1 MGGCFMISTTRIQRQ
16 SAIRL
21 FAQEFSESN
30 LTEQGVGEYDPSFVI
45 TKLGIKVNRALF
57 CGVIDRLEKR
67 DGDNGPSFNG
77 QIRDPTGINRFN
89 VASFQPEL
97 QAEMEEL
104 YARFESGDRFL
115 MAIVGKSRWFEG
127 DEGGIFTSFRVE
139 EFTVINQEV
148 YMNWLIDTSDATLRR
163 LNFYEQSLELELN
176 KESLTASGFP
186 KDLVDGTLLA
196 RQHYSN
202 VDAENYRLGI
212 LKALS
217 SASGSSTGNNQS
229 VIIQNETDDI
239 EITDMSE
246 NIANPEDII
255 LKTIQN
261 LDTGNGIEY
270 DKLVEA
276 CTLSGISRESAED
289 CIEDLRDVK
298 GDIIEPRFG
307 FFRLLK

>member
-30 LTEQGVGEYDPSFVI
+30 LTEQGIGEYDPSFVI
-45 TKLGIKVNRALF
+45 TKLGVKVNRALF

-67 DGDNGPSFNG
+67 EGDNGPSFNG

-97 QAEMEEL
+97 QADMEEL
-104 YARFESGDRFL
+104 FARYESGDRFL
-115 MAIVGKSRWFEG
+115 LAIVGKSRWFEG

-139 EFTVINQEV
+139 EFTVINQEA
-148 YMNWLIDTSDATLRR
+148 YLNWLIDTSDATLRR

-176 KESLTASGFP
+176 KETLISSGFP

-202 VDAENYRLGI
+202 VDTENYRLGI

-217 SASGSSTGNNQS
+217 SASGRAIENNQNLTIQDEGND
-229 VIIQNETDDI
+229 VAIIEVDENVTP
-239 EITDMSE
+239 E
-246 NIANPEDII
+246 NII
-255 LKTIQN
+255 LNTIQN
-261 LDTGNGIEY
+261 LDTGSGVEY

-276 CTLSGISRESAED
+276 CTLSGVSRESAED

>member
-1 MGGCFMISTTRIQRQ
+1 MGGCFMISTTRIKRQ

-21 FAQEFSESN
+21 FAQEYSESN

-67 DGDNGPSFNG
+67 EGDNGPSFNG

-104 YARFESGDRFL
+104 FARFESGDRFL

-139 EFTVINQEV
+139 EFTVINQEL

-176 KESLTASGFP
+176 KETLMSSGFP

-202 VDAENYRLGI
+202 VDTENYRLGI

-217 SASGSSTGNNQS
+217 SASGRPMENNQNLTIQDEGNN
-229 VIIQNETDDI
+229 VEIIEADENVTP
-239 EITDMSE
+239 E
-246 NIANPEDII
+246 NII
-255 LKTIQN
+255 LNTIQN
-261 LDTGNGIEY
+261 LDTGSGVEY

-307 FFRLLK
+307 FFRILK

>member
-1 MGGCFMISTTRIQRQ
+1 MGGYFMISTTRIKRQ

-21 FAQEFSESN
+21 FAQEYSESN

-67 DGDNGPSFNG
+67 EGDNGPSFNG

-104 YARFESGDRFL
+104 FARFESGDRFL

-139 EFTVINQEV
+139 EFTVINQEL

-176 KESLTASGFP
+176 KETLMSSGFP

-202 VDAENYRLGI
+202 VDTENYRLGI

-217 SASGSSTGNNQS
+217 SASGRSMENNQNLTIQDEGNN
-229 VIIQNETDDI
+229 VEIIEADENVTP
-239 EITDMSE
+239 E
-246 NIANPEDII
+246 NII
-255 LKTIQN
+255 LNTIQN
-261 LDTGNGIEY
+261 LDTGSGVEY

-276 CTLSGISRESAED
+276 CTLSGVSRESAED

>member
-1 MGGCFMISTTRIQRQ
+1 MGGCFMISTTRIKRQ

-21 FAQEFSESN
+21 FAQEYSESN

-67 DGDNGPSFNG
+67 EGDNGPSFNG

-104 YARFESGDRFL
+104 FARFESGDRFL

-139 EFTVINQEV
+139 EFTVINQEL

-163 LNFYEQSLELELN
+163 LNFYDQSLELELN
-176 KESLTASGFP
+176 KETLMSSGFP

-202 VDAENYRLGI
+202 VDTENYRLGI

-217 SASGSSTGNNQS
+217 SASGRSMENNQNLTIQDEGNN
-229 VIIQNETDDI
+229 VEIIEADENVTP
-239 EITDMSE
+239 E
-246 NIANPEDII
+246 NII
-255 LKTIQN
+255 LNTIQN
-261 LDTGNGIEY
+261 LDTGSGVEY

-307 FFRLLK
+307 FFRILK

>member
-1 MGGCFMISTTRIQRQ
+1 MGGCFMISTTRIKRQ

-21 FAQEFSESN
+21 FAQEYSESN

-67 DGDNGPSFNG
+67 EGDNGPSFNG

-104 YARFESGDRFL
+104 FARFESGDRFL

-139 EFTVINQEV
+139 EFTVINQEL

-176 KESLTASGFP
+176 KETLISSGLP
-186 KDLVDGTLLA
+186 EDLVDGTLLA

-202 VDAENYRLGI
+202 VDTENYRLGI

-217 SASGSSTGNNQS
+217 SASGRAIENNQNPTIQDEGNN
-229 VIIQNETDDI
+229 VEIIEADADVTP
-239 EITDMSE
+239 E
-246 NIANPEDII
+246 NII
-255 LKTIQN
+255 LNTIQN
-261 LDTGNGIEY
+261 LDTGSGVEY

-276 CTLSGISRESAED
+276 CTLSGVSRESAED

>member
-1 MGGCFMISTTRIQRQ
+1 MGGCFMISTTRIKRQ

-21 FAQEFSESN
+21 FAQEYSESN

-67 DGDNGPSFNG
+67 EGDNGPSFNG

-104 YARFESGDRFL
+104 FARFESGDRFL

-139 EFTVINQEV
+139 EFTVINQEL

-176 KESLTASGFP
+176 KETLISSGFP

-202 VDAENYRLGI
+202 VDTENYRLGI

-217 SASGSSTGNNQS
+217 SASGREIENNQNLTIQDEGNN
-229 VIIQNETDDI
+229 VEIIEADEDVTP
-239 EITDMSE
+239 E
-246 NIANPEDII
+246 NII
-255 LKTIQN
+255 LNTIQN
-261 LDTGNGIEY
+261 LDTGSGVEY

-276 CTLSGISRESAED
+276 CTLSGVSRESAED

>member
-1 MGGCFMISTTRIQRQ
+1 MGGCFMISTTRIKRQ

-21 FAQEFSESN
+21 FAQEYSESN

-67 DGDNGPSFNG
+67 EGDNGPSFNG

-104 YARFESGDRFL
+104 FARFESGDRFL

-139 EFTVINQEV
+139 EFTVINQEL

-176 KESLTASGFP
+176 KETLMSSGFP

-202 VDAENYRLGI
+202 VDTENYRLGI

-217 SASGSSTGNNQS
+217 SASGRSMENNQNLTIQDEGNN
-229 VIIQNETDDI
+229 VEIIEADENVTP
-239 EITDMSE
+239 E
-246 NIANPEDII
+246 NII
-255 LKTIQN
+255 LNTIQN
-261 LDTGNGIEY
+261 LDTGSGVEY

>member
-1 MGGCFMISTTRIQRQ
+1 MGGCFMISTTRIKRQ

-21 FAQEFSESN
+21 FAQEYSESN

-67 DGDNGPSFNG
+67 EGDNGPSFNG

-104 YARFESGDRFL
+104 FARFESGDRFL

-139 EFTVINQEV
+139 EFTVINQEL

-176 KESLTASGFP
+176 KETLISSGFP

-202 VDAENYRLGI
+202 VDTENYRLGI

-217 SASGSSTGNNQS
+217 SASGRSMDNNQNLTIQDEGNN
-229 VIIQNETDDI
+229 VEIIEADENVTP
-239 EITDMSE
+239 E
-246 NIANPEDII
+246 NII
-255 LKTIQN
+255 LNTIQN
-261 LDTGNGIEY
+261 LDTGSGVEY

>member
-1 MGGCFMISTTRIQRQ
+1 MGGCFMISTTRIKRQ

-21 FAQEFSESN
+21 FAQEYSESN

-67 DGDNGPSFNG
+67 EGDNGPSFNG

-104 YARFESGDRFL
+104 FARFESGDRFL

-139 EFTVINQEV
+139 EFTVINQEL

-176 KESLTASGFP
+176 KETLMSSGFP

-202 VDAENYRLGI
+202 VDTENYRLGI

-217 SASGSSTGNNQS
+217 SASGRSIDNNQNLTIQDEGNN
-229 VIIQNETDDI
+229 VEIIEADENVTP
-239 EITDMSE
+239 E
-246 NIANPEDII
+246 NII
-255 LKTIQN
+255 LNTIQN
-261 LDTGNGIEY
+261 LDTGSGVEY

-307 FFRLLK
+307 FFRILK

>member
-1 MGGCFMISTTRIQRQ
+1 MGGCFMISTTRIKRQ

-21 FAQEFSESN
+21 FAQEYSESN

-67 DGDNGPSFNG
+67 EGDNGPSFNG

-104 YARFESGDRFL
+104 FARFESGDRFL

-139 EFTVINQEV
+139 EFTVINQEL

-176 KESLTASGFP
+176 KETLISSGFP

-202 VDAENYRLGI
+202 VDTENYRLGI

-217 SASGSSTGNNQS
+217 SASGRSMENNQNLTIQDEGNN
-229 VIIQNETDDI
+229 VEIIKADENVTP
-239 EITDMSE
+239 E
-246 NIANPEDII
+246 NII
-255 LKTIQN
+255 LNTIQN
-261 LDTGNGIEY
+261 LDTGSGVEY

-276 CTLSGISRESAED
+276 CTLSGVSRESAED

>member
-1 MGGCFMISTTRIQRQ
+1 MGGCFMISTTRIKRQ

-21 FAQEFSESN
+21 FAQEYSESN

-67 DGDNGPSFNG
+67 EGDNGPSFNG

-104 YARFESGDRFL
+104 FARFESGDRFL

-139 EFTVINQEV
+139 EFTVINQEL

-176 KESLTASGFP
+176 KETLISSGLP
-186 KDLVDGTLLA
+186 EDLVDGTLLA

-202 VDAENYRLGI
+202 VDTENYRLGI

-217 SASGSSTGNNQS
+217 SASGREIENNQNLTIQDEGNN
-229 VIIQNETDDI
+229 VEIIEADEDVTP
-239 EITDMSE
+239 E
-246 NIANPEDII
+246 NII
-255 LKTIQN
+255 LNTIQN
-261 LDTGNGIEY
+261 LDTGSGVEY

-276 CTLSGISRESAED
+276 CTLSGVSRESAED

>member
-30 LTEQGVGEYDPSFVI
+30 LTEQGIGEYDPSFVI
-45 TKLGIKVNRALF
+45 TKLGVKVNRALF

-67 DGDNGPSFNG
+67 EGDNGPSFNG

-97 QAEMEEL
+97 QADMEEL
-104 YARFESGDRFL
+104 FARYESGDRFL
-115 MAIVGKSRWFEG
+115 LAIVGKSRWFEG

-139 EFTVINQEV
+139 EFTVINQEA
-148 YMNWLIDTSDATLRR
+148 YLNWLIDTSDATLRR

-176 KESLTASGFP
+176 KESLIASGFP

-217 SASGSSTGNNQS
+217 SALGSSVGINQTAI
-229 VIIQNETDDI
+229 VQNETNDV
-239 EITDMSE
+239 EITDMDE
-246 NIANPEDII
+246 NIINPENVI
-255 LKTIQN
+255 LDTIKN
-261 LDTGNGIEY
+261 LDIGTGVEY

-307 FFRLLK
+307 FFRLLE

>member
-1 MGGCFMISTTRIQRQ
+1 MGGCFMISTTRITRQ

-21 FAQEFSESN
+21 FAQEYSESN

-67 DGDNGPSFNG
+67 EGDNGPSFNG

-104 YARFESGDRFL
+104 FARFESGDRFL

-139 EFTVINQEV
+139 EFTVINQEL

-176 KESLTASGFP
+176 KETLISSGFP

-202 VDAENYRLGI
+202 VDTENYRLGI

-217 SASGSSTGNNQS
+217 SASGRSMENNQNLTIQDGGNN
-229 VIIQNETDDI
+229 VEIIEVDENVTP
-239 EITDMSE
+239 E
-246 NIANPEDII
+246 NII
-255 LKTIQN
+255 LNTIQN
-261 LDTGNGIEY
+261 LDTGSGVEY

-276 CTLSGISRESAED
+276 CTLSGVSRESAED

>member
-1 MGGCFMISTTRIQRQ
+1 MGGCFMISTTRIKRQ

-21 FAQEFSESN
+21 FAQEYSESN

-67 DGDNGPSFNG
+67 EGDNGPSFNG

-104 YARFESGDRFL
+104 FARFESGDRFL

-139 EFTVINQEV
+139 EFTVINQEL

-163 LNFYEQSLELELN
+163 LNFYEQSLELHLN
-176 KESLTASGFP
+176 KETLISSGFP

-196 RQHYSN
+196 RQHYSD
-202 VDAENYRLGI
+202 VDTENYRLGI

-217 SASGSSTGNNQS
+217 SASGRAMENNQNLTIQDE
-229 VIIQNETDDI
+229 VNNVEIIEADENVTP
-239 EITDMSE
+239 E
-246 NIANPEDII
+246 NII
-255 LKTIQN
+255 LNTIQN
-261 LDTGNGIEY
+261 LDTGSGVEY

-276 CTLSGISRESAED
+276 CTLSGVSRESAED

>member
-1 MGGCFMISTTRIQRQ
+1 MGGYFMISTTRIKRQ

-21 FAQEFSESN
+21 FAQEYSESN

-67 DGDNGPSFNG
+67 EGDNGPSFNG

-104 YARFESGDRFL
+104 FARFESGDRFL

-139 EFTVINQEV
+139 EFTVINQEL

-176 KESLTASGFP
+176 KETLISSGLP
-186 KDLVDGTLLA
+186 EDLVDGTLLA

-202 VDAENYRLGI
+202 VDTENYRLGI

-217 SASGSSTGNNQS
+217 SASGRSMENNQNLTIQDEGNN
-229 VIIQNETDDI
+229 VEIIEADEDVTP
-239 EITDMSE
+239 E
-246 NIANPEDII
+246 NII
-255 LKTIQN
+255 LNTIQN
-261 LDTGNGIEY
+261 LDTGSGVEY

-276 CTLSGISRESAED
+276 CTLSGVSRESAED

>member
-30 LTEQGVGEYDPSFVI
+30 LTEQGIGEYDPSFVI
-45 TKLGIKVNRALF
+45 TKLGVKVNRALF

-67 DGDNGPSFNG
+67 EGDNGPSFNG

-97 QAEMEEL
+97 QADMEEL
-104 YARFESGDRFL
+104 FARYESGDRFL
-115 MAIVGKSRWFEG
+115 LAIVGKSRWFEG

-139 EFTVINQEV
+139 EFTVINQEA
-148 YMNWLIDTSDATLRR
+148 YLNWLIDTSDATLRR

-176 KESLTASGFP
+176 KESLIASGFP

-212 LKALS
+212 LKTLS
-217 SASGSSTGNNQS
+217 SALGSSVGINQT
-229 VIIQNETDDI
+229 VIVQNETNDV
-239 EITDMSE
+239 EITDMDE
-246 NIANPEDII
+246 NIINPENVI
-255 LKTIQN
+255 LDTIKN
-261 LDTGNGIEY
+261 LDIGTGVEY

-298 GDIIEPRFG
+298 GDIIDPRFG
-307 FFRLLK
+307 FFRLLE

>member
-1 MGGCFMISTTRIQRQ
+1 MGGCFMISTTRIKRQ

-21 FAQEFSESN
+21 FAQEYSESN

-67 DGDNGPSFNG
+67 EGDNGPSFNG

-104 YARFESGDRFL
+104 FARFESGDRFL

-139 EFTVINQEV
+139 EFTVINQEL

-176 KESLTASGFP
+176 KETLMSSGFP

-202 VDAENYRLGI
+202 VDTENYRLGI

-217 SASGSSTGNNQS
+217 SASGRSMENNQNLTIQDEGNN
-229 VIIQNETDDI
+229 VEIIEADENVTP
-239 EITDMSE
+239 E
-246 NIANPEDII
+246 NII
-255 LKTIQN
+255 LNTIQN
-261 LDTGNGIEY
+261 LDTGSGVEY

-307 FFRLLK
+307 FFRILK

>member
-1 MGGCFMISTTRIQRQ
+1 
-16 SAIRL
+16 
-21 FAQEFSESN
+21 
-30 LTEQGVGEYDPSFVI
+30 
-45 TKLGIKVNRALF
+45 
-57 CGVIDRLEKR
+57 
-67 DGDNGPSFNG
+67 
-77 QIRDPTGINRFN
+77 
-89 VASFQPEL
+89 
-97 QAEMEEL
+97 MEEL
-104 YARFESGDRFL
+104 FARFESGDRFL

-139 EFTVINQEV
+139 EFTVINQEL

-176 KESLTASGFP
+176 KETLMSSGFP

-202 VDAENYRLGI
+202 VDTENYRLGI

-217 SASGSSTGNNQS
+217 SASGRSMDNNQNLTIQDEGNN
-229 VIIQNETDDI
+229 VEIIEADENVTP
-239 EITDMSE
+239 E
-246 NIANPEDII
+246 NII
-255 LKTIQN
+255 LNTIQN
-261 LDTGNGIEY
+261 LDTGSGVEY

-307 FFRLLK
+307 FFRILK

>member
-1 MGGCFMISTTRIQRQ
+1 MGGCFMISTTRIKRQ

-21 FAQEFSESN
+21 FAQEYSESN

-67 DGDNGPSFNG
+67 EGDNGPSFNG

-104 YARFESGDRFL
+104 FARFESGDRFL

-139 EFTVINQEV
+139 EFTVINQEL

-176 KESLTASGFP
+176 KETLISSGFP

-202 VDAENYRLGI
+202 VDTENYRLGI

-217 SASGSSTGNNQS
+217 SASGRSMENNQNLTIQDEGNN
-229 VIIQNETDDI
+229 VEIIEADENVTP
-239 EITDMSE
+239 E
-246 NIANPEDII
+246 NII
-255 LKTIQN
+255 LNTIQN
-261 LDTGNGIEY
+261 LDTGSGVEY

>member
-1 MGGCFMISTTRIQRQ
+1 MGGYFMISTTRIKRQ

-21 FAQEFSESN
+21 FAQEYSESN

-67 DGDNGPSFNG
+67 EGDNGPSFNG

-104 YARFESGDRFL
+104 FARFESGDRFL

-139 EFTVINQEV
+139 EFTVINQEL

-176 KESLTASGFP
+176 KETLMSSGFP

-202 VDAENYRLGI
+202 VDTENYRLGI

-217 SASGSSTGNNQS
+217 SASGRSMENNQNLTIQDKENN
-229 VIIQNETDDI
+229 VEIIEADADVTP
-239 EITDMSE
+239 E
-246 NIANPEDII
+246 NII
-255 LKTIQN
+255 LNTIQN
-261 LDTGNGIEY
+261 LDTGSGVEY

-276 CTLSGISRESAED
+276 CTLSGVSRESAED

>member
-30 LTEQGVGEYDPSFVI
+30 LTEQGIGEYDPSFVI
-45 TKLGIKVNRALF
+45 TKLGVKVNRALF

-67 DGDNGPSFNG
+67 EGDNGPSFNG

-97 QAEMEEL
+97 QADMEEL
-104 YARFESGDRFL
+104 FARYESGDRFL
-115 MAIVGKSRWFEG
+115 LAIVGKSRWFEG

-139 EFTVINQEV
+139 EFTVINQEA
-148 YMNWLIDTSDATLRR
+148 YLNWLIDTSDATLRR

-176 KESLTASGFP
+176 KESLIASGFP

-217 SASGSSTGNNQS
+217 SALGSSVGINQT
-229 VIIQNETDDI
+229 VIVQNETNDV
-239 EITDMSE
+239 EITDMDE
-246 NIANPEDII
+246 NIINPENVI
-255 LKTIQN
+255 LDTIKN
-261 LDTGNGIEY
+261 LDIGTGVEY

-307 FFRLLK
+307 FFRLLE

>member
-1 MGGCFMISTTRIQRQ
+1 MISTTRIKRQ

-21 FAQEFSESN
+21 FAQEYSESN

-67 DGDNGPSFNG
+67 EGDNGPSFNG

-104 YARFESGDRFL
+104 FARFESGDRFL

-139 EFTVINQEV
+139 EFTVINQEL

-163 LNFYEQSLELELN
+163 LNFYEQSLELEPN
-176 KESLTASGFP
+176 KETLISSGFP

-202 VDAENYRLGI
+202 VDTENYRLGI

-217 SASGSSTGNNQS
+217 SASGRSMENNQNIAIQDEGNN
-229 VIIQNETDDI
+229 VEIVEADENVTPENIILNAIQNF
-239 EITDMSE
+239 
-246 NIANPEDII
+246 
-255 LKTIQN
+255 
-261 LDTGNGIEY
+261 DTGSGVEY

-276 CTLSGISRESAED
+276 CTLSGVSRESAED

>member
-1 MGGCFMISTTRIQRQ
+1 MISTTRIQRQ

>member
-1 MGGCFMISTTRIQRQ
+1 MGGCFMISTTRIKRQ

-21 FAQEFSESN
+21 FAQEYSESN

-67 DGDNGPSFNG
+67 EGDNGPSFNG

-89 VASFQPEL
+89 VAYFQPEL

-104 YARFESGDRFL
+104 FARFESGDRFL

-139 EFTVINQEV
+139 EFTVINQEL

-176 KESLTASGFP
+176 KETLISSGFP

-202 VDAENYRLGI
+202 VDTENYRLGI

-217 SASGSSTGNNQS
+217 SASGRSMDNNQNLTIQDEGNN
-229 VIIQNETDDI
+229 VEIIEADEDVTP
-239 EITDMSE
+239 E
-246 NIANPEDII
+246 NII
-255 LKTIQN
+255 LNTIQN
-261 LDTGNGIEY
+261 FDTGSGVEY

-276 CTLSGISRESAED
+276 CTLSGVSRESAED

>member
-1 MGGCFMISTTRIQRQ
+1 MISATRIKRQ

-21 FAQEFSESN
+21 FAQEYSESN
-30 LTEQGVGEYDPSFVI
+30 LTEQGIGEYDPSFVI

-67 DGDNGPSFNG
+67 EGDNGPSFNG
-77 QIRDPTGINRFN
+77 QLRDPTGVNRFN

-97 QAEMEEL
+97 QVEMEEL
-104 YARFESGDRFL
+104 FARFESGDRFL

-139 EFTVINQEV
+139 EFAVINQES
-148 YMNWLIDTSDATLRR
+148 YMNWLIETSDATLRR
-163 LNFYEQSLELELN
+163 LNFYELSLGVDIN
-176 KESLTASGFP
+176 KESLISSGMP
-186 KDLVDGTLLA
+186 PDLIDGTLLA

-202 VDAENYRLGI
+202 ADTENYRLGI

-217 SASGSSTGNNQS
+217 NASGRSIEDSDDS
-229 VIIQNETDDI
+229 IQDKEDI
-239 EITDMSE
+239 VE
-246 NIANPEDII
+246 NIANNQTDVNPADII
-255 LKTIQN
+255 LDTIRN
-261 LDTGNGIEY
+261 HDTGTGVEY
-270 DKLVEA
+270 DKLVES

-289 CIEDLRDVK
+289 CIEDLRDVQ

-307 FFRLLK
+307 FFRLLDQ